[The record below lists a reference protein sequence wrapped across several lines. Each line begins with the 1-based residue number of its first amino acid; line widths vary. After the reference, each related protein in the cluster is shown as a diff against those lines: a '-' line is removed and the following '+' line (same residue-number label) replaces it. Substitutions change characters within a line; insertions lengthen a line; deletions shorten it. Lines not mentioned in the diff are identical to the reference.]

1 MKKRILLVED
11 EPNIVVSLTFL
22 LERAGFDVAT
32 ETNGQKALETIL
44 EDPPDTLVLDVM
56 LPGLDGFEILRRVR
70 ADQRVEK
77 LPVLML
83 TAKGQ
88 REDRKNALEFGA
100 DKFITK
106 PFSNAEVIEAVQDLV
121 TRDQ

>member
-22 LERAGFDVAT
+22 LERAGFEVAT

-70 ADQRVEK
+70 ADQRLEK

-106 PFSNAEVIEAVQDLV
+106 PFSNAEVVEAVQDLA
-121 TRDQ
+121 TRDP